1 MYYLR
6 IYSSEKGGSVML
18 PFNNDLEALIAYVID
33 QYERM
38 MKYLKSDNKKY
49 QKIISFWDKNKSDE
63 TLEDSIKNFDFGIF
77 QSMNVSINYQLTPEY
92 NEKMHSEMVER
103 EEVVY
108 WEIMKKY
115 PLKEKGIVDLML
127 KSEHDFV
134 CAFTKE
140 IALREGMDPHT
151 ARLWIGDI
159 GVEYRLSEEDE
170 KKHGVIYKMKEDESR
185 NDTTAIISDKQ
196 CPYEIDFEDPDWEAD
211 LEIAMCK
218 AFLQFYPL
226 GSTLK
231 KENVD
236 EVFRKIVGM
245 RFNRISNIEYWIL
258 ENLQVTKEELS
269 DFVIQES
276 EINEEIRQ
284 GKTDVDYV
292 LDGTLGEVVLN
303 EQYPDFSISYL
314 MTNNNQMIITNACWN

>member
-6 IYSSEKGGSVML
+6 IYSSEKDGSIML
-18 PFNNDLEALIAYVID
+18 PFNNDLESLITYVVD
-33 QYERM
+33 QHERIIR
-38 MKYLKSDNKKY
+38 YLESNNKKY
-49 QKIISFWDKNKSDE
+49 EKIAFIWDKDRYDE
-63 TLEDSIKNFDFGIF
+63 TLEVSIRNFDFGIF
-77 QSMNVSINYQLTPEY
+77 QSMNVQIFYDLTPEY
-92 NEKMHSEMVER
+92 DKEMHSEER
-103 EEVVY
+103 IDRREVIHL
-108 WEIMKKY
+108 EIMKKY
-115 PLKEKGIVDLML
+115 PLKEKGIIDLMTRP
-127 KSEHDFV
+127 EYYFV

-140 IALREGMDPHT
+140 MALREGMDSHT
-151 ARLWIGDI
+151 ARLRVGDI
-159 GVEYRLSEEDE
+159 GVEYILSKKAE
-170 KKHGVIYKMKEDESR
+170 KRYGTIYKVK
-185 NDTTAIISDKQ
+185 AIPNKHCIYD
-196 CPYEIDFEDPDWEAD
+196 EIDFEDPDWEAN

-226 GSTLK
+226 ESTLK

-258 ENLQVTKEELS
+258 ENLQVTKEDLP

-292 LDGTLGEVVLN
+292 LDGTFGEGVLN
-303 EQYPDFSISYL
+303 KQYPDFSITYL
-314 MTNNNQMIITNACWN
+314 MTNHNQMIITDARWN

>member
-6 IYSSEKGGSVML
+6 IYSSEKDGSIML
-18 PFNNDLEALIAYVID
+18 PFNNDLESLITYVVD
-33 QYERM
+33 QHERIIR
-38 MKYLKSDNKKY
+38 YLESNNKKY
-49 QKIISFWDKNKSDE
+49 EKIAFIWDKDRYDE
-63 TLEDSIKNFDFGIF
+63 TLEVSIRNFDFGIF
-77 QSMNVSINYQLTPEY
+77 QSMNVQIFYDLTPEY
-92 NEKMHSEMVER
+92 DKEMHSEER
-103 EEVVY
+103 IDRREVIHL
-108 WEIMKKY
+108 EIMKKY
-115 PLKEKGIVDLML
+115 PLKEKGIIDLMTRP
-127 KSEHDFV
+127 EYYFV

-140 IALREGMDPHT
+140 MALREGMDSHT
-151 ARLWIGDI
+151 ARLRVGDI
-159 GVEYRLSEEDE
+159 GVEYILSKKAE
-170 KKHGVIYKMKEDESR
+170 KRYGTIYKVKE
-185 NDTTAIISDKQ
+185 NKAIPNKHCIYD
-196 CPYEIDFEDPDWEAD
+196 EIDFEDPDWEAN

-226 GSTLK
+226 EYTLK

-258 ENLQVTKEELS
+258 ENLQVTKEDLP

-292 LDGTLGEVVLN
+292 LDGTLGEGVLN
-303 EQYPDFSISYL
+303 KQYPDFSITYL
-314 MTNNNQMIITNACWN
+314 MTNHNQMIITDARWN

>member
-1 MYYLR
+1 MYYLN
-6 IYSSEKGGSVML
+6 IYKSEKDGSIML
-18 PFNNDLEALIAYVID
+18 PFNNDIESLIEYVVD

-38 MKYLKSDNKKY
+38 MKHLKSDHNKY
-49 QKIISFWDKNKSDE
+49 QKITSTWDKNIYDE
-63 TLEDSIKNFDFGIF
+63 PLKESIKNFSFGIF
-77 QSMNVSINYQLTPEY
+77 QSMNISIVYELTPEY
-92 NEKMHSEMVER
+92 NEKMHSEKVER
-103 EEVVY
+103 EETIH
-108 WEIMKKY
+108 WEIVRKY
-115 PLKEKGIVDLML
+115 PLKEKGIIDLMTRP
-127 KSEHDFV
+127 EYYFV

-140 IALREGMDPHT
+140 MALREGMGSHT
-151 ARLWIGDI
+151 ARLRVGDI
-159 GVEYRLSEEDE
+159 GVEYILSKKAE
-170 KKHGVIYKMKEDESR
+170 KRYGTIYKVKE
-185 NDTTAIISDKQ
+185 NKAIPNKHCIYD
-196 CPYEIDFEDPDWEAD
+196 EIDFEDPDWEAN

-226 GSTLK
+226 ESTLK

-258 ENLQVTKEELS
+258 ENLQVTKEDLP

-292 LDGTLGEVVLN
+292 LDGTFGEGVLN
-303 EQYPDFSISYL
+303 KQYPDFSVTYL
-314 MTNNNQMIITNACWN
+314 MTNHNQMIITDARWN

>member
-6 IYSSEKGGSVML
+6 IYSSEKDGSIML
-18 PFNNDLEALIAYVID
+18 PFNNDLESLITYVVD
-33 QYERM
+33 QHERIIR
-38 MKYLKSDNKKY
+38 YLESNNKKY
-49 QKIISFWDKNKSDE
+49 EKIAFIWDKDRYDE
-63 TLEDSIKNFDFGIF
+63 TLEVSIRNFDFGIF
-77 QSMNVSINYQLTPEY
+77 QSMNVQIFYDLTPEY
-92 NEKMHSEMVER
+92 DKEMHSEER
-103 EEVVY
+103 IDKREVIHL
-108 WEIMKKY
+108 EIMKKY
-115 PLKEKGIVDLML
+115 PLKEKGIIDLMTRP
-127 KSEHDFV
+127 EYYFV

-140 IALREGMDPHT
+140 MALREGMDSHT
-151 ARLWIGDI
+151 ARLRVGDI
-159 GVEYRLSEEDE
+159 GVEYILSKKAE
-170 KKHGVIYKMKEDESR
+170 KRYGTIYKVKE
-185 NDTTAIISDKQ
+185 NKAIPNKHCIYD
-196 CPYEIDFEDPDWEAD
+196 EIDFEDPDWEAN

-226 GSTLK
+226 ESTLK

-258 ENLQVTKEELS
+258 ENLQVTKEDLP

-292 LDGTLGEVVLN
+292 LDGTFGEGVLN
-303 EQYPDFSISYL
+303 KQYPDFSVTYL
-314 MTNNNQMIITNACWN
+314 MTNHNQMIITDARWN

>member
-1 MYYLR
+1 MYYLN
-6 IYSSEKGGSVML
+6 IYKSEKDGSIML
-18 PFNNDLEALIAYVID
+18 PFNNDIESLIEYVVD

-38 MKYLKSDNKKY
+38 MKHLKSDHNKY
-49 QKIISFWDKNKSDE
+49 QKITSTWDKNIYDE
-63 TLEDSIKNFDFGIF
+63 
-77 QSMNVSINYQLTPEY
+77 
-92 NEKMHSEMVER
+92 
-103 EEVVY
+103 
-108 WEIMKKY
+108 
-115 PLKEKGIVDLML
+115 PLKEKGIIDLMTRP
-127 KSEHDFV
+127 EYYFV

-140 IALREGMDPHT
+140 MALREGMDSHT
-151 ARLWIGDI
+151 ARLRVGDI
-159 GVEYRLSEEDE
+159 GVEYILSKKAE
-170 KKHGVIYKMKEDESR
+170 KRYGTIYKVKE
-185 NDTTAIISDKQ
+185 NKAIPNKHCIYD
-196 CPYEIDFEDPDWEAD
+196 EIDFEDPDWEAN

-226 GSTLK
+226 ESTLK

-258 ENLQVTKEELS
+258 ENLQVTKEDLP

-292 LDGTLGEVVLN
+292 LDGTFGEGVLN
-303 EQYPDFSISYL
+303 KQYPDFSVTYL
-314 MTNNNQMIITNACWN
+314 MTNHNQMIITDARWN

>member
-1 MYYLR
+1 MYYLN
-6 IYSSEKGGSVML
+6 IYKSEKDGSIML
-18 PFNNDLEALIAYVID
+18 PFNNDIESLIEYVVD

-38 MKYLKSDNKKY
+38 MRHLKSDHNKY
-49 QKIISFWDKNKSDE
+49 QKITSTWDKNIYDE
-63 TLEDSIKNFDFGIF
+63 PLKESIKNFSFGIF
-77 QSMNVSINYQLTPEY
+77 QSMNISIVYELTPEY
-92 NEKMHSEMVER
+92 NEKMHSEKVER
-103 EEVVY
+103 EETIH
-108 WEIMKKY
+108 WEIVRKY
-115 PLKEKGIVDLML
+115 PLKEKGIIDLMTRP
-127 KSEHDFV
+127 EYYFV

-140 IALREGMDPHT
+140 MALREGMDSHT
-151 ARLWIGDI
+151 ARLRVGDI
-159 GVEYRLSEEDE
+159 GVEYILSKKAE
-170 KKHGVIYKMKEDESR
+170 KRYGTIYKVKE
-185 NDTTAIISDKQ
+185 NKAIPNKHCIYD
-196 CPYEIDFEDPDWEAD
+196 EIDFEDPDWEAN

-226 GSTLK
+226 ESTLK

-258 ENLQVTKEELS
+258 ENLQVTKEDLP

-292 LDGTLGEVVLN
+292 LDGTFGEGVLN
-303 EQYPDFSISYL
+303 KQYPDFSVTYL
-314 MTNNNQMIITNACWN
+314 MTNHNQMIITDARWN

>member
-6 IYSSEKGGSVML
+6 IYSSEKDGSIML
-18 PFNNDLEALIAYVID
+18 PFNNDLESLITYVVD
-33 QYERM
+33 QHERIIR
-38 MKYLKSDNKKY
+38 YLESNNKKY
-49 QKIISFWDKNKSDE
+49 EKIAFIWDKDRYDE
-63 TLEDSIKNFDFGIF
+63 TLEVSIRNFDFGIF
-77 QSMNVSINYQLTPEY
+77 QSMNVQIFYDLTPEY
-92 NEKMHSEMVER
+92 DKEMHSEER
-103 EEVVY
+103 IDRREVIHL
-108 WEIMKKY
+108 EITKKY
-115 PLKEKGIVDLML
+115 PLKEKGIIDLMTRP
-127 KSEHDFV
+127 EYYFV

-140 IALREGMDPHT
+140 MALREGMDSHT
-151 ARLWIGDI
+151 ARLRVGDI
-159 GVEYRLSEEDE
+159 GVEYILSKKAE
-170 KKHGVIYKMKEDESR
+170 KRYGTIYKVKE
-185 NDTTAIISDKQ
+185 NKAIPNKHCIYD
-196 CPYEIDFEDPDWEAD
+196 EIDFEDPDWEAN

-226 GSTLK
+226 ESTLK

-258 ENLQVTKEELS
+258 ENLQVTKEDLP

-292 LDGTLGEVVLN
+292 LDGTFGEGVLN
-303 EQYPDFSISYL
+303 KQYPDFSVTYL
-314 MTNNNQMIITNACWN
+314 MTNHNQMIITDARWN

>member
-6 IYSSEKGGSVML
+6 IYSSEKDGSIML
-18 PFNNDLEALIAYVID
+18 PFNNDLESLITYVVD
-33 QYERM
+33 QHERIIR
-38 MKYLKSDNKKY
+38 YLESNNKKY
-49 QKIISFWDKNKSDE
+49 EKIAFIWDKDRYDE
-63 TLEDSIKNFDFGIF
+63 TLEVSIRNFDFGIF
-77 QSMNVSINYQLTPEY
+77 QSMNVQIFYDLTPEY
-92 NEKMHSEMVER
+92 DKEMHSEER
-103 EEVVY
+103 IDRREVIHL
-108 WEIMKKY
+108 EIMKKY
-115 PLKEKGIVDLML
+115 PLKEKGIIDLMTRP
-127 KSEHDFV
+127 EYYFV

-140 IALREGMDPHT
+140 MALREGMDSHT
-151 ARLWIGDI
+151 ARLRVGDI
-159 GVEYRLSEEDE
+159 GVEYILSKKAE
-170 KKHGVIYKMKEDESR
+170 KRYGTIYKVKE
-185 NDTTAIISDKQ
+185 NKAIPNKHCIYD
-196 CPYEIDFEDPDWEAD
+196 EIDFEDPDWEAN

-226 GSTLK
+226 ESTLK

-258 ENLQVTKEELS
+258 ENLQVTKENLP

-292 LDGTLGEVVLN
+292 LDGTLGEGVLN
-303 EQYPDFSISYL
+303 KQYPDFSITYL
-314 MTNNNQMIITNACWN
+314 MTNHNQMIITDARWN

>member
-1 MYYLR
+1 MYYLN
-6 IYSSEKGGSVML
+6 IYKSEKDGSIML
-18 PFNNDLEALIAYVID
+18 PFNNDIESLIEYVVD

-38 MKYLKSDNKKY
+38 MKHLKSDHNKY
-49 QKIISFWDKNKSDE
+49 QKITSTWDKNIYDE
-63 TLEDSIKNFDFGIF
+63 PLKESIKNFSFGIF
-77 QSMNVSINYQLTPEY
+77 QSMNISIVYKLTPEY
-92 NEKMHSEMVER
+92 NEKMHSEKVER
-103 EEVVY
+103 EETIH
-108 WEIMKKY
+108 WEIVRKY
-115 PLKEKGIVDLML
+115 PLKEKGIIDLMTRP
-127 KSEHDFV
+127 EYYFV

-140 IALREGMDPHT
+140 MALREGMDSHT
-151 ARLWIGDI
+151 ARLRVGDI
-159 GVEYRLSEEDE
+159 GVEYILSKKAE
-170 KKHGVIYKMKEDESR
+170 KRYGTIYKVKE
-185 NDTTAIISDKQ
+185 NKAIPNKHCIYD
-196 CPYEIDFEDPDWEAD
+196 EIDFEDPDWEAN

-226 GSTLK
+226 ESTLK

-258 ENLQVTKEELS
+258 ENLQVTKEDLP

-292 LDGTLGEVVLN
+292 LDGTFGEGVLN
-303 EQYPDFSISYL
+303 KQYPDFSVTYL
-314 MTNNNQMIITNACWN
+314 MTNHNQMIITDARWN

>member
-6 IYSSEKGGSVML
+6 IYSSEKDGSIML
-18 PFNNDLEALIAYVID
+18 PFNNDLESLIEYVVD

-38 MKYLKSDNKKY
+38 MKHLKSDHNKY
-49 QKIISFWDKNKSDE
+49 QKITSTWDKNIYDE
-63 TLEDSIKNFDFGIF
+63 PLKESIKNFSFGIF
-77 QSMNVSINYQLTPEY
+77 QSMNISIVYELTPEY
-92 NEKMHSEMVER
+92 NEKMHNEKVER
-103 EEVVY
+103 EETIH
-108 WEIMKKY
+108 WEIVRKY
-115 PLKEKGIVDLML
+115 PLKEKGILDLML
-127 KSEHDFV
+127 RPDYDFV
-134 CAFTKE
+134 CVFTKE
-140 IALREGMDPHT
+140 MALKEGIHSHT
-151 ARLWIGDI
+151 ARLRVGDI
-159 GVEYRLSEEDE
+159 GVEYILSKKAE
-170 KKHGVIYKMKEDESR
+170 KRYGTIYKVKE
-185 NDTTAIISDKQ
+185 NKAIPNKHCIYD
-196 CPYEIDFEDPDWEAD
+196 EIDFEDPDWEAN

-226 GSTLK
+226 ESTLK

-258 ENLQVTKEELS
+258 ENLQVTKEDLP

-292 LDGTLGEVVLN
+292 LDGTLGEGVLN
-303 EQYPDFSISYL
+303 KQYPDFSVTYL
-314 MTNNNQMIITNACWN
+314 MTNHNQMIITDARWN

>member
-1 MYYLR
+1 MYYLN
-6 IYSSEKGGSVML
+6 IYKSEKDGSIML
-18 PFNNDLEALIAYVID
+18 PFNNDIESLIEYVVD

-38 MKYLKSDNKKY
+38 MKHLKSDHNKY
-49 QKIISFWDKNKSDE
+49 QKITSTWDKNIYDE
-63 TLEDSIKNFDFGIF
+63 PLKESIKNFSFGIF
-77 QSMNVSINYQLTPEY
+77 QSMNISIVYELTPEY
-92 NEKMHSEMVER
+92 NEKMHSEKVER
-103 EEVVY
+103 EETIH
-108 WEIMKKY
+108 WEIVRKY
-115 PLKEKGIVDLML
+115 PLKEKGIIDLMTRP
-127 KSEHDFV
+127 EYYFV

-140 IALREGMDPHT
+140 MALREGMDSHT
-151 ARLWIGDI
+151 ARLRVGDI
-159 GVEYRLSEEDE
+159 GVEYILSKKAE
-170 KKHGVIYKMKEDESR
+170 KRYGTIYKVKE
-185 NDTTAIISDKQ
+185 NKAIPNKHCIYD
-196 CPYEIDFEDPDWEAD
+196 EIDFEDPDWEAN

-226 GSTLK
+226 ESTLK

-258 ENLQVTKEELS
+258 ENLQVTKEDLP

-292 LDGTLGEVVLN
+292 LDGTFGEGVLN
-303 EQYPDFSISYL
+303 KQYPDFSISYL
-314 MTNNNQMIITNACWN
+314 MTNNNQMIITDARWN